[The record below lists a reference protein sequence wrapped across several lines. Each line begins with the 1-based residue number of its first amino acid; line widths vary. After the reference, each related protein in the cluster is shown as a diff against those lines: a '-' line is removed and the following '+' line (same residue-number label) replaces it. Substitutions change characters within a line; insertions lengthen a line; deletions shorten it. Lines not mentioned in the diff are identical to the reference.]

1 MDIDSR
7 VILSAT
13 QSIPLLHFYHSVLK
27 PLKRAFTEHKHTA
40 FEISCIL
47 SGSGLYKTSDELYHF
62 HAGDI
67 FLYSTNEIHYIVE
80 IFDDCDILNLHFEP
94 RFIWSPGNDLFD
106 SKYLN
111 IFFNRN
117 ESFENRLKQNENTAV
132 IRQLLLEIEREFN
145 EKLPDYE
152 LMVKVKVLTILVALG
167 RGFNFSLPQKSI
179 SQSRSQH
186 LLQLDKALAYIDNNL
201 SSDIDLNTIA
211 KTAHMSRSYFSTIFK
226 EMNGL
231 TPWEYII
238 NKRVELA
245 AHYLTSTNLSIL
257 DIACKCG
264 FNNTANFNHAFKK
277 VTQKSPSDFRKNGAE

>member
-47 SGSGLYKTSDELYHF
+47 SGSGLYKTSAELYHF

-179 SQSRSQH
+179 
-186 LLQLDKALAYIDNNL
+186 LAYIDNNL

-277 VTQKSPSDFRKNGAE
+277 VTQKSPSDFRKYGAE

>member
-1 MDIDSR
+1 MKYLASCPVPACTRPRTPCTIS
-7 VILSAT
+7 T
-13 QSIPLLHFYHSVLK
+13 QAI
-27 PLKRAFTEHKHTA
+27 
-40 FEISCIL
+40 
-47 SGSGLYKTSDELYHF
+47 
-62 HAGDI
+62 
-67 FLYSTNEIHYIVE
+67 E
-80 IFDDCDILNLHFEP
+80 IFDNCDILNLHFEP

-111 IFFNRN
+111 IFFNHGD
-117 ESFENRLKQNENTAV
+117 SFENCLEQDEDTAR
-132 IRQLLLEIEREFN
+132 IRQLLLEIEKEFN

-152 LMVKVKVLTILVALG
+152 LMVKVKVLTILVTLG
-167 RGFNFSLPQKSI
+167 RNFNFSIPQKAL

-186 LLQLDKALAYIDNNL
+186 LLQLDKALAYIDDNI

-245 AHYLTSTNLSIL
+245 AHYLTSTDFSIL

-277 VTQKSPSDFRKNGAE
+277 VTRKSPSDFRKSGGN